1 MKTDALLVFIRNP
14 ELGKVKTRLAKTIG
28 DADALRVYKDLLQHT
43 MEQTKN
49 IGCDKFVFYDSAIVE
64 GDIWT
69 DEVYQKRIQSKG
81 DLGHKMQT
89 AFELLFE
96 VGYTNCII
104 VGSDLSDLKSE
115 LIETAFTELQKNDV
129 VLGPAE
135 DGGYYLLGLKEM
147 NSRLFKNK
155 DWGTSS
161 VFIDTMK
168 DLETQKIH
176 LMPTLNDIDT
186 FEDLMNSGYDYLQNN

>member
-1 MKTDALLVFIRNP
+1 
-14 ELGKVKTRLAKTIG
+14 
-28 DADALRVYKDLLQHT
+28 

-49 IGCDKFVFYDSAIVE
+49 IGCDKFVFYDSATVE